1 MGIDLKTPSE
11 HPIKTLS
18 PMRLLAAAA
27 HHNESI
33 CVNLTHKLFAA
44 YWVHNKGKRQLTKN

>member
-1 MGIDLKTPSE
+1 
-11 HPIKTLS
+11 
-18 PMRLLAAAA
+18 MRLLAAAA

-44 YWVHNKGKRQLTKN
+44 YWVHNKGKRQLTKK